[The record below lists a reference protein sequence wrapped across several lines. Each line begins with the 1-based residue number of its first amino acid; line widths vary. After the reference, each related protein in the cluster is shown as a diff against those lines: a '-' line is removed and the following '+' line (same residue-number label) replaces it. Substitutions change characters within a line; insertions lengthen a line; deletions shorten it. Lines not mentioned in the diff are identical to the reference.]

1 MANIFGA
8 DEQKLKD
15 AHLKNIRKSSNS
27 RVNKISASRI
37 RAYRDSGKKF
47 DLNNGRSEY
56 NKSQNVAT
64 QYDQSKFPNASR
76 DLKEKEEE
84 ELVKRGFR
92 RPIEYLGDDI
102 SSHSRRGVT
111 STEDMLSDDM
121 YMEGVRLQKQQAQQ
135 RPQQKPAQRPIK
147 RENAPVI
154 DFGRLAEK
162 GYLSE
167 QRSNNPGENMPDPT
181 AKSEEPPV
189 RRGKDLLYS
198 KARERN
204 PEELTEQAPIKEPVQ
219 ETKAPNYDDMWANAS
234 DDDKAAFAEFM
245 AQRNK

>member
-8 DEQKLKD
+8 DEQKLQD
-15 AHLKNIRKSSNS
+15 AHWEKVRK
-27 RVNKISASRI
+27 
-37 RAYRDSGKKF
+37 
-47 DLNNGRSEY
+47 
-56 NKSQNVAT
+56 
-64 QYDQSKFPNASR
+64 ASR
-76 DLKEKEEE
+76 DRAAKVSAARAKKSKPFHIQDGAFQYETNKQRAENYSPFIRKQERLPVDEISNHAATGETQTEKII
-84 ELVKRGFR
+84 R
-92 RPIEYLGDDI
+92 
-102 SSHSRRGVT
+102 VT
-111 STEDMLSDDM
+111 SPTEQT
-121 YMEGVRLQKQQAQQ
+121 QKQEAETQPQKPAQQ

-204 PEELTEQAPIKEPVQ
+204 TEELTEQAPIKEPVQ

>member
-15 AHLKNIRKSSNS
+15 AHWEKVRK
-27 RVNKISASRI
+27 V
-37 RAYRDSGKKF
+37 
-47 DLNNGRSEY
+47 
-56 NKSQNVAT
+56 
-64 QYDQSKFPNASR
+64 SR
-76 DLKEKEEE
+76 DRAAKVSAARAKKSRPFHIQDGAFQYETNKQRAENYSPFMEK
-84 ELVKRGFR
+84 
-92 RPIEYLGDDI
+92 IERLPVDEI
-102 SSHSRRGVT
+102 SNHAATGETQTEKYIRMT
-111 STEDMLSDDM
+111 SPEKQPAQQQTQETQP
-121 YMEGVRLQKQQAQQ
+121 QKPAQQ

-147 RENAPVI
+147 REKAPVI

-162 GYLSE
+162 GYLATE
-167 QRSNNPGENMPDPT
+167 RSSNPGENMPDPT

-219 ETKAPNYDDMWANAS
+219 QETKAPNYDDMWANAS

>member
-1 MANIFGA
+1 MLNTARLIAHARDKKRVSYPNRTPNIQEGA
-8 DEQKLKD
+8 QIYQENKRRVEGYSPLPTEEQTLPVDEISNHAETGETQTEKI
-15 AHLKNIRKSSNS
+15 IR
-27 RVNKISASRI
+27 
-37 RAYRDSGKKF
+37 
-47 DLNNGRSEY
+47 
-56 NKSQNVAT
+56 
-64 QYDQSKFPNASR
+64 
-76 DLKEKEEE
+76 
-84 ELVKRGFR
+84 
-92 RPIEYLGDDI
+92 
-102 SSHSRRGVT
+102 VT
-111 STEDMLSDDM
+111 SPEKQPAQQQTQETQP
-121 YMEGVRLQKQQAQQ
+121 QKPAQQ

>member
-8 DEQKLKD
+8 DEQKLQD
-15 AHLKNIRKSSNS
+15 AHWEKVRK
-27 RVNKISASRI
+27 
-37 RAYRDSGKKF
+37 
-47 DLNNGRSEY
+47 
-56 NKSQNVAT
+56 
-64 QYDQSKFPNASR
+64 ASR
-76 DLKEKEEE
+76 DRAAKVSAARAKKSKPFHIQDGAFQYETNKQRAENYSPFIRKQERLPVDEISNHAATGETQTEKII
-84 ELVKRGFR
+84 R
-92 RPIEYLGDDI
+92 
-102 SSHSRRGVT
+102 VT
-111 STEDMLSDDM
+111 SPEKQPAQQQTQETQP
-121 YMEGVRLQKQQAQQ
+121 QKPAQQ

-204 PEELTEQAPIKEPVQ
+204 PEELTEQTPIKEPVQ

>member
-8 DEQKLKD
+8 DEQKLQD
-15 AHLKNIRKSSNS
+15 AHWEKVRKAS
-27 RVNKISASRI
+27 RDRAAKISAARTKKSKPFHIQDGAFQYETNKQRAENYSPFI
-37 RAYRDSGKKF
+37 RKQERLPVDEISNHA
-47 DLNNGRSEY
+47 
-56 NKSQNVAT
+56 AT
-64 QYDQSKFPNASR
+64 GETQT
-76 DLKEKEEE
+76 EKII
-84 ELVKRGFR
+84 R
-92 RPIEYLGDDI
+92 
-102 SSHSRRGVT
+102 VT
-111 STEDMLSDDM
+111 SPEKQPAQQQTQETQP
-121 YMEGVRLQKQQAQQ
+121 QKPAQQ

>member
-15 AHLKNIRKSSNS
+15 AAWEKRRKASRDRAAKVSAARAKKSKPFNIQDGASQYETNKQRAENYSPFMGKQERLPVDDISNHAATGETQTEKNIRMTS
-27 RVNKISASRI
+27 
-37 RAYRDSGKKF
+37 
-47 DLNNGRSEY
+47 
-56 NKSQNVAT
+56 
-64 QYDQSKFPNASR
+64 P
-76 DLKEKEEE
+76 EKQ
-84 ELVKRGFR
+84 
-92 RPIEYLGDDI
+92 P
-102 SSHSRRGVT
+102 
-111 STEDMLSDDM
+111 
-121 YMEGVRLQKQQAQQ
+121 AQQ
-135 RPQQKPAQRPIK
+135 QTQETQPQKPAQRPIK
-147 RENAPVI
+147 REKAPVI

-162 GYLSE
+162 GYLATE
-167 QRSNNPGENMPDPT
+167 RSSNPGENMPDPT

-219 ETKAPNYDDMWANAS
+219 QETKAPNYDDMWANAS

>member
-8 DEQKLKD
+8 DEQKLQD
-15 AHLKNIRKSSNS
+15 AHWEKVRK
-27 RVNKISASRI
+27 
-37 RAYRDSGKKF
+37 
-47 DLNNGRSEY
+47 
-56 NKSQNVAT
+56 
-64 QYDQSKFPNASR
+64 ASR
-76 DLKEKEEE
+76 DRAAKVSAARAKKSKPFHIQDGAFQYETNKQRAENYSPFIRKQERLPVDEISNHAATGETQTEKII
-84 ELVKRGFR
+84 R
-92 RPIEYLGDDI
+92 
-102 SSHSRRGVT
+102 VT
-111 STEDMLSDDM
+111 SPTEQT
-121 YMEGVRLQKQQAQQ
+121 QKQEAETQPQKPAQQ

-147 RENAPVI
+147 REKAPVI

>member
-8 DEQKLKD
+8 DEQKLQD
-15 AHLKNIRKSSNS
+15 AHWEKVRK
-27 RVNKISASRI
+27 
-37 RAYRDSGKKF
+37 
-47 DLNNGRSEY
+47 
-56 NKSQNVAT
+56 
-64 QYDQSKFPNASR
+64 ASR
-76 DLKEKEEE
+76 DRAAKVSAARAKKSKPFHIQDGAFQYETNKQRAENYSPFIRKQERLPVDEISNHAATGETQTEKII
-84 ELVKRGFR
+84 R
-92 RPIEYLGDDI
+92 
-102 SSHSRRGVT
+102 VT
-111 STEDMLSDDM
+111 SPTEQT
-121 YMEGVRLQKQQAQQ
+121 QKQEAETQPQKPAQQ

-181 AKSEEPPV
+181 AKNEEPPV

-204 PEELTEQAPIKEPVQ
+204 PEELTEQTPIKEPVQ

>member
-1 MANIFGA
+1 MANIFGE
-8 DEQKLKD
+8 DEQKLQD
-15 AHLKNIRKSSNS
+15 AHWEKVRK
-27 RVNKISASRI
+27 
-37 RAYRDSGKKF
+37 
-47 DLNNGRSEY
+47 
-56 NKSQNVAT
+56 
-64 QYDQSKFPNASR
+64 ASR
-76 DLKEKEEE
+76 DRAAKVSAARAKKSKPFHIQDGAFQYETNKQRAENYSPFIRKQERLPVDEISNHAATGETQTEKII
-84 ELVKRGFR
+84 R
-92 RPIEYLGDDI
+92 
-102 SSHSRRGVT
+102 VT
-111 STEDMLSDDM
+111 SPTEQT
-121 YMEGVRLQKQQAQQ
+121 QKQEAETQPQKPAQQ

-204 PEELTEQAPIKEPVQ
+204 PEEQTEQIPIKEPVQ
-219 ETKAPNYDDMWANAS
+219 KTKAPNYDDMWANAS

>member
-1 MANIFGA
+1 MLNTARLIAHARDKKRVSYPNRTPNTQEGA
-8 DEQKLKD
+8 QIYQENKRSAEEHSQLPTEEQTLPVDEISNHAETEKI
-15 AHLKNIRKSSNS
+15 IR
-27 RVNKISASRI
+27 
-37 RAYRDSGKKF
+37 
-47 DLNNGRSEY
+47 
-56 NKSQNVAT
+56 
-64 QYDQSKFPNASR
+64 
-76 DLKEKEEE
+76 
-84 ELVKRGFR
+84 
-92 RPIEYLGDDI
+92 
-102 SSHSRRGVT
+102 VT
-111 STEDMLSDDM
+111 SPTEQT
-121 YMEGVRLQKQQAQQ
+121 QKQEAETQ
-135 RPQQKPAQRPIK
+135 PQQKPAQREK
-147 RENAPVI
+147 APVI

>member
-1 MANIFGA
+1 MRTPLVNASYPQVPKKTSNSSVSKVSAARAKKSKPFHIQDGA
-8 DEQKLKD
+8 FQYETNKQR
-15 AHLKNIRKSSNS
+15 AENYSPFIRKQERLPVDEISNHAATGETQTE
-27 RVNKISASRI
+27 KII
-37 RAYRDSGKKF
+37 R
-47 DLNNGRSEY
+47 
-56 NKSQNVAT
+56 
-64 QYDQSKFPNASR
+64 
-76 DLKEKEEE
+76 
-84 ELVKRGFR
+84 
-92 RPIEYLGDDI
+92 
-102 SSHSRRGVT
+102 VT
-111 STEDMLSDDM
+111 SPEKQPAQQQTQETQP
-121 YMEGVRLQKQQAQQ
+121 QKPAQQ